1 MGIFSIAVCKIESQV
16 VYILMD
22 SLREFY
28 GPDSGACAEVED
40 PQWLLHVQRSRE
52 QIVLANYEEELVQN
66 V

>member
-1 MGIFSIAVCKIESQV
+1 MGIFSVVVCKIEGQV
-16 VYILMD
+16 IYFLAD

-28 GPDSGACAEVED
+28 GPDSRACAEVED